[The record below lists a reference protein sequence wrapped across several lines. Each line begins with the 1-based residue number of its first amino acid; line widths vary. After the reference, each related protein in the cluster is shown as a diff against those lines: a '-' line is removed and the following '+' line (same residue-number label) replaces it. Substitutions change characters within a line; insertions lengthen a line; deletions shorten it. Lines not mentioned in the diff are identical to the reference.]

1 MRFGIVGNPV
11 GHSLSPTLFRAAY
24 PDGRDSYELVLC
36 KAWSDAWRSF
46 CDGFDA
52 VNVTAPFKRDA
63 FESAAKCDPASFRAQ
78 ASNVLIRRG
87 ELTVACNTDFTG
99 VRNILSRRDVRLR
112 DAGVLVIGCGGAGR
126 AAAIAAVDLECRSVA
141 VADRTF
147 ETAEEFVMRLRDERA
162 EAVALN
168 DGKFAAAFERAGIVV
183 YALPVALK
191 EIIMLDFSGK
201 ALLEANYRDPALS
214 GVGCGEYVSG
224 REWLLEQ
231 AVEGFR
237 LMTGREPDDEAMR
250 KAIL

>member
-11 GHSLSPTLFRAAY
+11 DHSLSPTLFRAAF
-24 PDGRDSYELVLC
+24 PDGRDSYELVQC

-46 CDGFDA
+46 YDGFDA

-87 ELTVACNTDFTG
+87 ELTVACNTDFSG

-126 AAAIAAVDLECRSVA
+126 AAAIAALDLGCRVA
-141 VADRTF
+141 VANRTF

-162 EAVALN
+162 EAVAL
-168 DGKFAAAFERAGIVV
+168 DEREFAATFERSGIVV

-191 EIIMLDFSGK
+191 EIFGLDFSGK
-201 ALLEANYRDPALS
+201 SLLEANYRDPALS

-224 REWLLEQ
+224 REWLIEQ

-250 KAIL
+250 KAIR